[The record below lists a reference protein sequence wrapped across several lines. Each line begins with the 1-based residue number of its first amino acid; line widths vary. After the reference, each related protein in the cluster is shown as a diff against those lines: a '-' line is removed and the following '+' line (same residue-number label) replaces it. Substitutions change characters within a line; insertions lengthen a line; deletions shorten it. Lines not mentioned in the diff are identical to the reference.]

1 MIDHPSLATGSGSL
15 HALTGTANEERDHAL
30 AVLVGSFKA
39 SHGSQPRVFLFFVGH
54 GKGQLADIGLAIH
67 QCVYEKRLARR
78 LADGHPRTAEGPS
91 RAIVQ
96 VHLHAVGCRRA
107 LGDLQG
113 AHPLRREIGQ
123 LVGLIALYTIDRC
136 NLHCTHA
143 DVVQCVDIV
152 FQPGLIH
159 GRTKPP
165 PTCAGTSLGQ
175 YKGQAGIERR
185 LRQPRILRSAKQPAT
200 RAIVF
205 EVGHLV
211 IAERL
216 SGRRILARALVPTE
230 EAVGMDAGHQCL
242 PSLVAGRTVAGG
254 SEQSVKDTPTHA
266 VEEERGARH
275 LRTAIGSRRV
285 KADIPKAIST
295 LAMQQSLG
303 HSEEVLLQQFVFFRV
318 LIEDIHTPQQGRVD
332 PTVAPTPIAV
342 VAILL
347 AVGRHIVL
355 VTPPQS
361 VLFIEESASTGVAA
375 PQIAVDGIVEIAA
388 VAGKT
393 VILHIHRHRHLYG
406 VYPCPVVIASGSY
419 LVLKVSFDATGHQ
432 RVARHSVALKISLS
446 TALVV
451 GIGGRDA
458 VAWCPVVEG
467 SPPVGIIEIALSW
480 VDGIEC
486 HKTFIVHGTCPQ
498 RARPHLLHKG
508 RPRRVGIHPHEA
520 VVDTAS
526 QGQHAVGTGLC
537 QQRQCA
543 QETEQQG

>member
-1 MIDHPSLATGSGSL
+1 
-15 HALTGTANEERDHAL
+15 
-30 AVLVGSFKA
+30 
-39 SHGSQPRVFLFFVGH
+39 
-54 GKGQLADIGLAIH
+54 
-67 QCVYEKRLARR
+67 
-78 LADGHPRTAEGPS
+78 
-91 RAIVQ
+91 
-96 VHLHAVGCRRA
+96 
-107 LGDLQG
+107 
-113 AHPLRREIGQ
+113 
-123 LVGLIALYTIDRC
+123 
-136 NLHCTHA
+136 
-143 DVVQCVDIV
+143 
-152 FQPGLIH
+152 
-159 GRTKPP
+159 
-165 PTCAGTSLGQ
+165 
-175 YKGQAGIERR
+175 
-185 LRQPRILRSAKQPAT
+185 
-200 RAIVF
+200 
-205 EVGHLV
+205 
-211 IAERL
+211 
-216 SGRRILARALVPTE
+216 
-230 EAVGMDAGHQCL
+230 MDTGHQCL
-242 PSLVAGRTVAGG
+242 PSLIAGRTVAGG
-254 SEQSVKDTPTHA
+254 SEQSVTDAPAHA
-266 VEEERGARH
+266 VEKERGARH
-275 LRTAIGSRRV
+275 LRTAIGCGGV
-285 KADIPKAIST
+285 KTDIPKAIST

-303 HSEEVLLQQFVFFRV
+303 HSEEVLLQQFVFLRV

-361 VLFIEESASTGVAA
+361 VLFAILLAVGRHIVLVTPPQSVLFIEESASTSVAA

-393 VILHIHRHRHLYG
+393 VILHIHRHRHL
-406 VYPCPVVIASGSY
+406 S
-419 LVLKVSFDATGHQ
+419 TGHQ

-526 QGQHAVGTGLC
+526 QGQHAVGSAPVSASKGNVPK
-537 QQRQCA
+537 RQSSKDKSRRFILSVFSI
-543 QETEQQG
+543 QFSVFSFLYLVLSNYVLQTTKPSTHLV